1 MVASVAL
8 EDPQVDALLT
18 TMVAVHPTLRGIRQ
32 IVNFEPSW
40 PRNCALGNLLLND
53 QWRQG
58 YALLAKHRLSF
69 DLQVFSI
76 ACVSDCLLFSL
87 VFTLAC

>member
-8 EDPQVDALLT
+8 EDPQVDVLLS
-18 TMVAVHPTLRGIRQ
+18 TMVAAHPTLRGIRQ

-40 PRNCALGNLLLND
+40 PRNGALGNLLLND
-53 QWRQG
+53 RWRQG

-69 DLQVFSI
+69 DLQVVLI
-76 ACVSDCLLFSL
+76 AFICD
-87 VFTLAC
+87 